1 MSSLLFSPLALRGLT
16 LANRIAVSP
25 MCTYSAEAGRAT
37 DWHLMHL
44 GQFAVSG
51 AGLVIAEA
59 TAVEARGRISPGCLG
74 LYDDS
79 QVPALARVVDFCK
92 GAGAAAFGLQLAHAG
107 RKASTAAPWRGG
119 APLAAADGGWPVV
132 GPSAVPYDDR
142 SPVPEALDES
152 GLAQV
157 RDAFAA
163 AARRADAAGVD
174 LIEIHGAHGYL
185 LHSFLS
191 PLSNRRADS
200 YGGGR
205 DNRMRFPLE
214 VAAAVRA
221 AWPADKPLGMR
232 VTATDWVADAESWD
246 IEDTVAFAKALAG
259 IGIDYI
265 DVSTGGASPR
275 QKLSV
280 APGFQ
285 TPFAARVRAETG
297 LPTMTVGLIFPPRQ
311 AEALLEDGTADLI
324 ALGRGMLYDPRWPW
338 HAARELGEDIAYP
351 PQYRWATPKRWLD
364 LFGPEAG

>member
-1 MSSLLFSPLALRGLT
+1 
-16 LANRIAVSP
+16 
-25 MCTYSAEAGRAT
+25 
-37 DWHLMHL
+37 
-44 GQFAVSG
+44 
-51 AGLVIAEA
+51 
-59 TAVEARGRISPGCLG
+59 
-74 LYDDS
+74 
-79 QVPALARVVDFCK
+79 
-92 GAGAAAFGLQLAHAG
+92 
-107 RKASTAAPWRGG
+107 
-119 APLAAADGGWPVV
+119 
-132 GPSAVPYDDR
+132 YDDR

-221 AWPADKPLGMR
+221 AWPAAKPLGMR
-232 VTATDWVADAESWD
+232 VTATDWVADVESWD

-285 TPFAARVRAETG
+285 APFAARVRAETG

-311 AEALLEDGTADLI
+311 AEALLADGTADLI

-351 PQYRWATPKRWLD
+351 PQYRWATPNRWLD
-364 LFGPEAG
+364 LFE